1 MNPSVNNTSPTS
13 SASVT
18 TANAALTLQTQDHPR
33 ILQSPDEVI
42 EFCFTD
48 PAGHSLTQAPVHRA
62 LQAFLGRHRRALIEL
77 PRDHG
82 KSGQG
87 CLRILWEL
95 GRGSS
100 LPLRSVCGA

>member
-1 MNPSVNNTSPTS
+1 MNNNGNNISPTS

-18 TANAALTLQTQDHPR
+18 TANALLTLQTQDQPR
-33 ILQSPDEVI
+33 ILRSPDEVI

-48 PAGHSLTQAPVHRA
+48 PVGQRLTQAPVHRA
-62 LQAFLGRHRRALIEL
+62 LQAFLGQHRRALIEL

-82 KSGQG
+82 KSVQV

-95 GRGSS
+95 GRDPS
-100 LPLRSVCGA
+100 